1 SELQAGRLSRSDRRE
16 LSSFVRV
23 GVVRDSRLLLL
34 YEKQDWPF
42 RAQWHRRSDAAAAV
56 AVAAPN
62 PAPALGASETPA
74 ELAAP
79 SHPTLRLAEVDASG
93 VEVGLQAAAGRQAEQ
108 HGVAQ
113 HGGQAEQGQ
122 AAAQVHRQAVEAELA
137 AFAGHCDRDLHA
149 ASPDQHAAR
158 LAFRPAHLVLVRV
171 LNHVAVAF
179 GHFAESVLRLAQ
191 LLGQVEVAPPADV
204 DGKGAARPE
213 HVVMVAA
220 GQGEDVGQAEHRT
233 VAQVGVAG
241 RVPAAGQVVRRHP
254 LQDVAPAPAQLTE
267 IDAVF
272 HLNGELAD
280 PGQGVPGCAGRHCAV
295 RPVRTR
301 TPAVAQTAAGG
312 RVALS
317 CPTSSRP
324 EAPGRTVRVSAAVTA
339 AAAAALRTDCHGLAP
354 GHRGARGDEHR
365 PVHHRRRDDVR
376 GVPDARSR
384 TLRTTTTFCSLYS
397 KKPPSKRLAS
407 GGGCD
412 GGGVGGDWSTS
423 EESIGVMQLRQFGQ
437 NLLQQ
442 IATCRGS
449 LTTFTKNYPADVYN
463 PSTSAETNPALQ
475 KKPSES
481 DPFSLI
487 YLHAKSKQRAMTEE
501 TIVFHFY
508 AKKLL
513 SDSELLN
520 LAAIAMESDSSQVKS
535 ALSGPAGDDLQLDV
549 FTNGANKVLNIRRY
563 ESQNLYVFDILV
575 MRSRVKIDLVLIR
588 HLEELIKKF
597 LTDIGSLDRLYCML
611 GPIRRGEALWRY
623 FPMSD
628 GRIVEF
634 NLGRLVEDRQTK
646 YQNVKIYWSEVHGH
660 AMFLDDDI
668 MLAEKDQEPYTRVL
682 LGLET
687 GKPARNCY
695 ADKEIL
701 ILGGGDGGVICELLK
716 QQPRMVT
723 MVEIDSTVVQL
734 CAKYMRGAC
743 EDALDTLEGPNKKI
757 IIGDCLDHLHECIQS
772 GKKYDYIINDLT
784 EFMVNKEERGWN
796 YDFAT
801 DNCQMMEIALKA
813 LKPDGCYILRGG
825 SLSYTHFWSCF
836 EDDCRKLGLRF
847 RVYDSYVPAFYDKYR
862 FYEVRFA

>member
-1 SELQAGRLSRSDRRE
+1 DIYFKCSLVFVLIRSGQIFDVSTV
-16 LSSFVRV
+16 LF
-23 GVVRDSRLLLL
+23 L
-34 YEKQDWPF
+34 F
-42 RAQWHRRSDAAAAV
+42 
-56 AVAAPN
+56 
-62 PAPALGASETPA
+62 SET
-74 ELAAP
+74 
-79 SHPTLRLAEVDASG
+79 
-93 VEVGLQAAAGRQAEQ
+93 Q
-108 HGVAQ
+108 
-113 HGGQAEQGQ
+113 
-122 AAAQVHRQAVEAELA
+122 
-137 AFAGHCDRDLHA
+137 
-149 ASPDQHAAR
+149 
-158 LAFRPAHLVLVRV
+158 
-171 LNHVAVAF
+171 
-179 GHFAESVLRLAQ
+179 
-191 LLGQVEVAPPADV
+191 
-204 DGKGAARPE
+204 
-213 HVVMVAA
+213 
-220 GQGEDVGQAEHRT
+220 
-233 VAQVGVAG
+233 
-241 RVPAAGQVVRRHP
+241 
-254 LQDVAPAPAQLTE
+254 
-267 IDAVF
+267 
-272 HLNGELAD
+272 
-280 PGQGVPGCAGRHCAV
+280 
-295 RPVRTR
+295 
-301 TPAVAQTAAGG
+301 
-312 RVALS
+312 
-317 CPTSSRP
+317 
-324 EAPGRTVRVSAAVTA
+324 
-339 AAAAALRTDCHGLAP
+339 
-354 GHRGARGDEHR
+354 
-365 PVHHRRRDDVR
+365 
-376 GVPDARSR
+376 
-384 TLRTTTTFCSLYS
+384 
-397 KKPPSKRLAS
+397 
-407 GGGCD
+407 
-412 GGGVGGDWSTS
+412 
-423 EESIGVMQLRQFGQ
+423 
-437 NLLQQ
+437 
-442 IATCRGS
+442 
-449 LTTFTKNYPADVYN
+449 
-463 PSTSAETNPALQ
+463 
-475 KKPSES
+475 
-481 DPFSLI
+481 
-487 YLHAKSKQRAMTEE
+487 AKSKQRAMTEE

>member
-23 GVVRDSRLLLL
+23 GVVRVSRLLLL

-137 AFAGHCDRDLHA
+137 ALAGHCDRDLHA

-179 GHFAESVLRLAQ
+179 GHLAESVLRLAQ

-280 PGQGVPGCAGRHCAV
+280 PGQGVPGCAGRHRAV

-376 GVPDARSR
+376 GVPDARSVGGVRVCPVDKVQALDLEHHPAERRLLGLR

-423 EESIGVMQLRQFGQ
+423 EESIGVMQLRQFG
-437 NLLQQ
+437 
-442 IATCRGS
+442 
-449 LTTFTKNYPADVYN
+449 
-463 PSTSAETNPALQ
+463 
-475 KKPSES
+475 
-481 DPFSLI
+481 PFSLI